1 MSRWHGPWKGTA
13 AVNWSKRALVERR
26 GGRCDVLVVA
36 GPPKHSEA
44 EHVVGRRAHRGE
56 HVGADADSTVERA
69 TRGAVEA
76 VGMNADD
83 DAVVRDRER
92 RIVQVGAGATHAADG
107 VALVVV
113 ALVVCAG
120 RLDWAAHRLYVVG
133 AVAARWAV
141 AAVPRHVEDGA
152 CRVWD

>member
-1 MSRWHGPWKGTA
+1 M
-13 AVNWSKRALVERR
+13 
-26 GGRCDVLVVA
+26 VVA

-76 VGMNADD
+76 YSVEIVKGVHHMGWCGRSATLCSAVGMNADD

-92 RIVQVGAGATHAADG
+92 RIVQVGAGATHA
-107 VALVVV
+107 
-113 ALVVCAG
+113 
-120 RLDWAAHRLYVVG
+120 
-133 AVAARWAV
+133 
-141 AAVPRHVEDGA
+141 
-152 CRVWD
+152 